1 MQRGARIF
9 ARAIQC
15 SSRVQDP
22 SSIPAS
28 RIGHN
33 CVRLCVCVCVHLT
46 FRFEDHSGNAAAA
59 NSRHHTILSGMR
71 LLGAYTTLF
80 ENGKQ
85 AVAE

>member
-1 MQRGARIF
+1 M
-9 ARAIQC
+9 
-15 SSRVQDP
+15 SV
-22 SSIPAS
+22 
-28 RIGHN
+28 
-33 CVRLCVCVCVHLT
+33 CVCVCVHLT

-59 NSRHHTILSGMR
+59 NSRHHTILLGMR